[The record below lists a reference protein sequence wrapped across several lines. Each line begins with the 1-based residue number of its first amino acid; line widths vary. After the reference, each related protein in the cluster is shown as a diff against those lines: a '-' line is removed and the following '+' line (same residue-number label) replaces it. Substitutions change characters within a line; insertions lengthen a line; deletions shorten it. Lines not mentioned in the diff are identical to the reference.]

1 MPTWDRLATHE
12 CWIKL
17 GDETIEALRQALL
30 ADEARI
36 SHTTP
41 AIPSERIIELRV
53 LSTLTGEEL
62 FTMSFND
69 GFNVIIGGR
78 GSGKSAL
85 LEYLHFG
92 LGRTLKDLPRR
103 EHDVFDTS
111 FDREA
116 QLIDDTLGED
126 GYVEGM
132 IDASTTRRRP
142 TPRTHN

>member
-1 MPTWDRLATHE
+1 
-12 CWIKL
+12 
-17 GDETIEALRQALL
+17 L

-36 SHTTP
+36 SYTTP
-41 AIPSERIIELRV
+41 AIPSERVVELRV
-53 LSTLTGEEL
+53 LSTLTGEAL

-85 LEYLHFG
+85 LEYLRFG

-126 GYVEGM
+126 GYVEVIIEREGVRETWLRTSREC
-132 IDASTTRRRP
+132 IEWILAKHGRP
-142 TPRTHN
+142 CGKPYLAAA